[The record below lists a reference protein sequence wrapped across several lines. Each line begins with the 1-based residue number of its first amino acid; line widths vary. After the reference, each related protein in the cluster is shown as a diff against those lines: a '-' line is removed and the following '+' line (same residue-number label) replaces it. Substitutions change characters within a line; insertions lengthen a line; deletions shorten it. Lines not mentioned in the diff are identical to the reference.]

1 MLIDRLRRAF
11 TSAGRWSDSSLTGS
25 AGTLSY
31 KVYESRR
38 AGGPRTALVV
48 MLHGCGQTPEDFAA
62 GTRMNEFA
70 DRHGLIVL
78 YPGQSAQAN
87 PMNCS
92 NWFEAK
98 DQVRDRG
105 EPSLIAAVTRT
116 VAQAHGIGDGRI
128 FVAGLSAGGAMAV
141 ILGAAYP
148 DLFAAVGTHSGLP
161 YCAARDASS
170 ALSAMRGRSGPHAWA
185 PQERPPA
192 MPTIVFHGDCDTTV
206 DPGNGSA
213 IVEQVLAAAANA
225 SGAVQKLVAAGVSA
239 GGRPYTTTTYGRP
252 NEAPLAE
259 HWIVHGAGHA
269 WSGGS
274 PLGSF
279 TDAAGPDASAEMLR
293 FFLARAGANS
303 RVPCA

>member
-11 TSAGRWSDSSLTGS
+11 TSAGRWSDSSLTNS

-31 KVYESRR
+31 KIYESRR
-38 AGGPRTALVV
+38 SGGPRTALVV

-62 GTRMNEFA
+62 GTRMNELA
-70 DRHGLIVL
+70 DQHGLIVL
-78 YPGQSAQAN
+78 YPGQSVQAN
-87 PMNCS
+87 PMNCW

-105 EPSLIAAVTRT
+105 EPSLIAAATRT
-116 VAQAHGIGDGRI
+116 VAQTHGIGERRI

-148 DLFAAVGTHSGLP
+148 DLFAAVGAHSGLP
-161 YCAARDASS
+161 YRAARDASS
-170 ALSAMRGRSGPHAWA
+170 ALSAMRGRTGPAGP
-185 PQERPPA
+185 PQDAPPA
-192 MPTIVFHGDCDTTV
+192 VPTIVFHGDCDTTV

-213 IVEQVLAAAANA
+213 IVEQVIAAAANA
-225 SGAVQKLVAAGVSA
+225 SGAVQKLVEAGVSA
-239 GGRPYTTTTYGRP
+239 GGRPYTATTYGRP

-259 HWIVHGAGHA
+259 HWVVHGAGHA

-274 PLGSF
+274 ALGSF

-293 FFLARAGANS
+293 FFLARAGSIS

>member
-1 MLIDRLRRAF
+1 
-11 TSAGRWSDSSLTGS
+11 
-25 AGTLSY
+25 
-31 KVYESRR
+31 
-38 AGGPRTALVV
+38 
-48 MLHGCGQTPEDFAA
+48 
-62 GTRMNEFA
+62 
-70 DRHGLIVL
+70 
-78 YPGQSAQAN
+78 
-87 PMNCS
+87 
-92 NWFEAK
+92 
-98 DQVRDRG
+98 
-105 EPSLIAAVTRT
+105 
-116 VAQAHGIGDGRI
+116 
-128 FVAGLSAGGAMAV
+128 
-141 ILGAAYP
+141 
-148 DLFAAVGTHSGLP
+148 
-161 YCAARDASS
+161 
-170 ALSAMRGRSGPHAWA
+170 MRGRSGPHAWA